1 MMRNLLNL
9 LQTLAE
15 DEESAEPKLDAGHA
29 KELFAPELKKRKNFE
44 LFIDKILSGS
54 PFINNA
60 TGEEVTID
68 PSEASRMKQL
78 FDAGKFKGENL
89 MVMTTDGEP
98 IILGSLRKT
107 TEFGGSTKEN
117 LLLKPSLIKITD
129 QDIPANQLF
138 QVIDENPVLSST
150 SYGQEVQRLA
160 ASIEMRERCVLS
172 AEYTKKDK
180 EAERKAIVDYA
191 GEYLGVLALV
201 NDRSRFP
208 RKEKF
213 KEWLGSDMSALTLN
227 FPKEANNNIADSYA
241 TITNATGGHSINIS
255 SKGTGG
261 GAAPAVS
268 GLKISDELRRN
279 SKLSTAVQLIDLCA
293 DKDKDTGPSTI
304 VQAFKIMD
312 LIYGSNPKSI
322 PEKWHAFLPF
332 AQKTPKLQQ
341 MCINSINDGT
351 PLPSMYTKLI
361 KDVNS
366 KSEKV
371 TDGGK
376 LVYNIKKTIS
386 RAVNQN
392 NAVPEF
398 PATVLQVLEMNFIQ
412 QYTDYNNS
420 GEITFATQW
429 PATLE
434 GVVTLENKSS
444 AVEPTSAGFSFK
456 LGRTA
461 SDYLV
466 PGPDD
471 ETGADGE
478 IGSDETPKVEPEAE
492 REFAAGAEE
501 IATGRQP
508 RKSEQLQKELDKVN
522 AKLAARLASHP
533 EEAPVT
539 GVGRSMRKR

>member
-1 MMRNLLNL
+1 MRNLLNL
-9 LQTLAE
+9 IKILSE
-15 DEESAEPKLDAGHA
+15 DDDTGPA
-29 KELFAPELKKRKNFE
+29 KELFPPELKKRENFN

-54 PFINNA
+54 PFTDNM
-60 TGEEVTID
+60 TGQEVYID
-68 PSEASRMKQL
+68 KSEAARIKQL
-78 FDAGKFKGENL
+78 FDTDKFKGKKIT
-89 MVMTTDGEP
+89 VMTTDGES
-98 IILGSLRKT
+98 ILLGSLRKT

-138 QVIDENPVLSST
+138 QTIDENPVLSST
-150 SYGQEVQRLA
+150 LYGQEVQRLA
-160 ASIEMRERCVLS
+160 ANIEMRERCILS
-172 AEYTKKDK
+172 PEYTKKDK
-180 EAERKAIVDYA
+180 ESERKAIVDYA

-201 NDRSRFP
+201 SDRSRFP

-213 KEWLGSDMSALTLN
+213 KEWLGSDLSALTIN

-268 GLKISDELRRN
+268 GLKISDDLRRS
-279 SKLSTAVQLIDLCA
+279 SKLSTAIKMIDLCS
-293 DKDKDTGPSTI
+293 DKDDTGPSTI

-312 LIYGSNPKSI
+312 LVFTTNPKSI
-322 PEKWHAFLPF
+322 PQQWHSLLPF
-332 AQKTPKLQQ
+332 SMKAPKLQQ
-341 MCINSINDGT
+341 MCIDSISNGT
-351 PLPSMYTKLI
+351 PLPSVYHQLTNK
-361 KDVNS
+361 VNS
-366 KSEKV
+366 KSNKV

-376 LVYNIKKTIS
+376 LVYSIKKTIS
-386 RAVNQN
+386 WAVNEN
-392 NAVPEF
+392 NAIPEF
-398 PATVLQVLEMNFIQ
+398 AATVLQVLEMNFVQ
-412 QYTDYNNS
+412 QYTDYNNN

-429 PATLE
+429 PATLD

-456 LGRTA
+456 LGRST

-471 ETGADGE
+471 VAGPDGE
-478 IGSDETPKVEPEAE
+478 IGPDDTPKVEPESE

-501 IATGRQP
+501 IATGRAP
-508 RKSEQLQKELDKVN
+508 R
-522 AKLAARLASHP
+522 
-533 EEAPVT
+533 APGYEPAEPT
-539 GVGRSMRKR
+539 AGVGREKRKR